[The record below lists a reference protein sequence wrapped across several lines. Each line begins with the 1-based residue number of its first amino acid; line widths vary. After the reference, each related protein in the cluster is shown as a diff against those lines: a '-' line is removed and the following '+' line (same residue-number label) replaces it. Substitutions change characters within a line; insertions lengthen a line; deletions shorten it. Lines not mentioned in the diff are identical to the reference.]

1 MCEHGFLPAPLA
13 DLAAHC
19 LLEPAAP
26 RRRVRSK
33 SPRDRRVV
41 LATADHDFSRLHV
54 GHRGLEQLPA
64 AYAFLLTWGTVRSI
78 YSGDEIGMRYLPG
91 LLDLEGSVCNPSY
104 NRAGCRTPMQW
115 DDTLPNAGFSDSEPD
130 QLYLPQDPDPHRP
143 TVAAHLA
150 DPHSLL
156 HTVRRLLALRAAHP
170 ALGVGSDQ

>member
-19 LLEPAAP
+19 MLEPAAP

-64 AYAFLLTWGTVRSI
+64 AYAFLLTWGTDRSI
-78 YSGDEIGMRYLPG
+78 YSGDEIGMR
-91 LLDLEGSVCNPSY
+91 
-104 NRAGCRTPMQW
+104 
-115 DDTLPNAGFSDSEPD
+115 
-130 QLYLPQDPDPHRP
+130 
-143 TVAAHLA
+143 
-150 DPHSLL
+150 
-156 HTVRRLLALRAAHP
+156 
-170 ALGVGSDQ
+170 